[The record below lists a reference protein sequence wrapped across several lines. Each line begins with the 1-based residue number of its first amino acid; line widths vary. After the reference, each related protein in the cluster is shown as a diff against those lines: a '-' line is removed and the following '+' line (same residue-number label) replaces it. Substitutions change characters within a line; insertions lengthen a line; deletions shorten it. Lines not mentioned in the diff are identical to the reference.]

1 MKKEGDKSQK
11 PVFLRS
17 IVVALVIT
25 ALCMVVMAQASFSIS
40 SKAINELAVFNYKLL
55 TDTKAYISMQW
66 FLDKR
71 LCLENQSFAI
81 ASSEMNRSE
90 LQEYLASL
98 LVAKDDPY
106 VYDIYFTST
115 ENVMAS
121 GTGYDNLA
129 EDPDIDYRQRQW
141 YLKSSV
147 TDDVIYSTAYRD
159 LDTDNIVIT
168 MSRRVMRNGKMIGV
182 LAIDVF
188 VDSLVGLFTEDSTLA
203 NSYVFIVDSDMGVII
218 HPDEDYFGYTAKPYR
233 LDGVGLADYPKIVEA
248 LHSKTQG
255 TVINDYDKVRRAI
268 YFQEI
273 EGSGWYVINA
283 IDSSLITARTSNLRN
298 QFFGMAALIILISIL
313 IDMFIRLR
321 QYRKN
326 RLAFMQV
333 NDMAYVDSLT
343 MLFNRRAYEEDASLI
358 KEGTGKDDL
367 ILVSLDVN
375 GLKECNDKLGHA
387 GGDELLKGAADCMKL
402 AFDRNSKIYR
412 MGGDEFSVII
422 HGNVEDAHK
431 MLSRF
436 DAETAAL
443 QGNIVKNLAVSYGFV
458 ASVEHPEL
466 SFDEMAALADELM
479 YTSKAEYYRREG
491 VDRRKR
497 RRDD

>member
-1 MKKEGDKSQK
+1 
-11 PVFLRS
+11 
-17 IVVALVIT
+17 
-25 ALCMVVMAQASFSIS
+25 
-40 SKAINELAVFNYKLL
+40 
-55 TDTKAYISMQW
+55 MQW

-106 VYDIYFTST
+106 IYDIYFTST

-168 MSRRVMRNGKMIGV
+168 MSRRVMR
-182 LAIDVF
+182 
-188 VDSLVGLFTEDSTLA
+188 
-203 NSYVFIVDSDMGVII
+203 
-218 HPDEDYFGYTAKPYR
+218 
-233 LDGVGLADYPKIVEA
+233 
-248 LHSKTQG
+248 
-255 TVINDYDKVRRAI
+255 
-268 YFQEI
+268 
-273 EGSGWYVINA
+273 
-283 IDSSLITARTSNLRN
+283 
-298 QFFGMAALIILISIL
+298 
-313 IDMFIRLR
+313 
-321 QYRKN
+321 
-326 RLAFMQV
+326 
-333 NDMAYVDSLT
+333 
-343 MLFNRRAYEEDASLI
+343 
-358 KEGTGKDDL
+358 
-367 ILVSLDVN
+367 
-375 GLKECNDKLGHA
+375 
-387 GGDELLKGAADCMKL
+387 DELLKGAADCMKL
-402 AFDRNSKIYR
+402 AFDKNSKIYR

-422 HGNVEDAHK
+422 HGDVGDAHK

-436 DAETAAL
+436 DAETAAW
-443 QGNIVKNLAVSYGFV
+443 QGDIVKKLAVSYGFV

-491 VDRRKR
+491 VDRR